1 MLRKIRLMA
10 ATLCFVL
17 ITLLF
22 LDFTGTLHGWF
33 GWLAKIQFL
42 PAVLAL
48 NVGVVLLLILL
59 TLVFGRIY
67 CSVICPLGV
76 FQDVIAR
83 FGRIGKKLPYS
94 YSPALSWLR
103 YGVLAVF
110 VAALVAGVGSFVAL
124 LAPYSAYGRIA
135 NSLLQPLWMWGNNLL
150 AYLAERMDSY
160 AFYEVDV
167 WMKSLSTLLVAVAT
181 VVVLF
186 VLAWRNGRT
195 YCNTICP
202 VGTVLGFISRFSL
215 YRITIDTEKCN
226 SCGLCTRQCKAACI
240 DGKQHKVDGSRCVV
254 CMNCLDVCRKNALSY
269 APVWKAKKQE
279 TAATMKDVALKAK
292 VSTATVSRALMNP
305 DKVSQATRN
314 RVEKAAREVGY
325 LPQPMGRNVKRNE
338 SRTILVIVP
347 DICDPFFSE
356 IIRGIEVTAANHG
369 YLVLIGDCA
378 HQNQQEK
385 TFIDL
390 IITKQIDGML
400 LLGSRLPFDASIE
413 EQRNLPPMVMANEF
427 APELELPT
435 VHIDNLTAAFD
446 AVNYLYEQGH
456 KRIGCIAG
464 PEEMPLCHYRLQGYV
479 QALRR
484 CGIMVDPQYIARGDF
499 TFEAGSKAMQQLL
512 DLPQPPTAVFC
523 HSDVMALGALSQAKR
538 QGLKVPEDLSIIGFD
553 NIDLTQFCDPPLTTI
568 AQPRYEIGREAMLLL
583 LDQMQGQ
590 HVGSGSR
597 LMDCELIIRG
607 STRALP

>member
-1 MLRKIRLMA
+1 M
-10 ATLCFVL
+10 
-17 ITLLF
+17 
-22 LDFTGTLHGWF
+22 
-33 GWLAKIQFL
+33 
-42 PAVLAL
+42 
-48 NVGVVLLLILL
+48 
-59 TLVFGRIY
+59 
-67 CSVICPLGV
+67 
-76 FQDVIAR
+76 
-83 FGRIGKKLPYS
+83 
-94 YSPALSWLR
+94 
-103 YGVLAVF
+103 
-110 VAALVAGVGSFVAL
+110 
-124 LAPYSAYGRIA
+124 
-135 NSLLQPLWMWGNNLL
+135 
-150 AYLAERMDSY
+150 
-160 AFYEVDV
+160 
-167 WMKSLSTLLVAVAT
+167 
-181 VVVLF
+181 
-186 VLAWRNGRT
+186 
-195 YCNTICP
+195 
-202 VGTVLGFISRFSL
+202 
-215 YRITIDTEKCN
+215 
-226 SCGLCTRQCKAACI
+226 
-240 DGKQHKVDGSRCVV
+240 
-254 CMNCLDVCRKNALSY
+254 
-269 APVWKAKKQE
+269 KAKKQE

-446 AVNYLYEQGH
+446 AVHYLYEQGH

>member
-1 MLRKIRLMA
+1 M
-10 ATLCFVL
+10 
-17 ITLLF
+17 
-22 LDFTGTLHGWF
+22 
-33 GWLAKIQFL
+33 
-42 PAVLAL
+42 
-48 NVGVVLLLILL
+48 
-59 TLVFGRIY
+59 
-67 CSVICPLGV
+67 
-76 FQDVIAR
+76 
-83 FGRIGKKLPYS
+83 
-94 YSPALSWLR
+94 
-103 YGVLAVF
+103 
-110 VAALVAGVGSFVAL
+110 
-124 LAPYSAYGRIA
+124 
-135 NSLLQPLWMWGNNLL
+135 
-150 AYLAERMDSY
+150 
-160 AFYEVDV
+160 
-167 WMKSLSTLLVAVAT
+167 
-181 VVVLF
+181 
-186 VLAWRNGRT
+186 
-195 YCNTICP
+195 
-202 VGTVLGFISRFSL
+202 
-215 YRITIDTEKCN
+215 
-226 SCGLCTRQCKAACI
+226 
-240 DGKQHKVDGSRCVV
+240 
-254 CMNCLDVCRKNALSY
+254 
-269 APVWKAKKQE
+269 KAKKQE

-446 AVNYLYEQGH
+446 TVNYLYEQGH

>member
-1 MLRKIRLMA
+1 M
-10 ATLCFVL
+10 
-17 ITLLF
+17 
-22 LDFTGTLHGWF
+22 
-33 GWLAKIQFL
+33 
-42 PAVLAL
+42 
-48 NVGVVLLLILL
+48 
-59 TLVFGRIY
+59 
-67 CSVICPLGV
+67 
-76 FQDVIAR
+76 
-83 FGRIGKKLPYS
+83 
-94 YSPALSWLR
+94 
-103 YGVLAVF
+103 
-110 VAALVAGVGSFVAL
+110 
-124 LAPYSAYGRIA
+124 
-135 NSLLQPLWMWGNNLL
+135 
-150 AYLAERMDSY
+150 
-160 AFYEVDV
+160 
-167 WMKSLSTLLVAVAT
+167 
-181 VVVLF
+181 
-186 VLAWRNGRT
+186 
-195 YCNTICP
+195 
-202 VGTVLGFISRFSL
+202 
-215 YRITIDTEKCN
+215 
-226 SCGLCTRQCKAACI
+226 
-240 DGKQHKVDGSRCVV
+240 
-254 CMNCLDVCRKNALSY
+254 
-269 APVWKAKKQE
+269 KAKKQE

-435 VHIDNLTAAFD
+435 VHIDTLTAAFD

>member
-1 MLRKIRLMA
+1 
-10 ATLCFVL
+10 V
-17 ITLLF
+17 
-22 LDFTGTLHGWF
+22 
-33 GWLAKIQFL
+33 
-42 PAVLAL
+42 
-48 NVGVVLLLILL
+48 
-59 TLVFGRIY
+59 
-67 CSVICPLGV
+67 
-76 FQDVIAR
+76 
-83 FGRIGKKLPYS
+83 
-94 YSPALSWLR
+94 
-103 YGVLAVF
+103 
-110 VAALVAGVGSFVAL
+110 
-124 LAPYSAYGRIA
+124 
-135 NSLLQPLWMWGNNLL
+135 
-150 AYLAERMDSY
+150 
-160 AFYEVDV
+160 
-167 WMKSLSTLLVAVAT
+167 
-181 VVVLF
+181 
-186 VLAWRNGRT
+186 
-195 YCNTICP
+195 
-202 VGTVLGFISRFSL
+202 
-215 YRITIDTEKCN
+215 
-226 SCGLCTRQCKAACI
+226 
-240 DGKQHKVDGSRCVV
+240 
-254 CMNCLDVCRKNALSY
+254 
-269 APVWKAKKQE
+269 KAKKQE

-435 VHIDNLTAAFD
+435 VHIDNQTAAFD

>member
-1 MLRKIRLMA
+1 M
-10 ATLCFVL
+10 
-17 ITLLF
+17 
-22 LDFTGTLHGWF
+22 
-33 GWLAKIQFL
+33 
-42 PAVLAL
+42 
-48 NVGVVLLLILL
+48 
-59 TLVFGRIY
+59 
-67 CSVICPLGV
+67 
-76 FQDVIAR
+76 
-83 FGRIGKKLPYS
+83 
-94 YSPALSWLR
+94 
-103 YGVLAVF
+103 
-110 VAALVAGVGSFVAL
+110 
-124 LAPYSAYGRIA
+124 
-135 NSLLQPLWMWGNNLL
+135 
-150 AYLAERMDSY
+150 
-160 AFYEVDV
+160 
-167 WMKSLSTLLVAVAT
+167 
-181 VVVLF
+181 
-186 VLAWRNGRT
+186 
-195 YCNTICP
+195 
-202 VGTVLGFISRFSL
+202 
-215 YRITIDTEKCN
+215 
-226 SCGLCTRQCKAACI
+226 
-240 DGKQHKVDGSRCVV
+240 
-254 CMNCLDVCRKNALSY
+254 
-269 APVWKAKKQE
+269 KAKKQE

-435 VHIDNLTAAFD
+435 VHIDNLTAVFD

-484 CGIMVDPQYIARGDF
+484 CDIMVDPQYIARGDF

>member
-1 MLRKIRLMA
+1 M
-10 ATLCFVL
+10 
-17 ITLLF
+17 
-22 LDFTGTLHGWF
+22 
-33 GWLAKIQFL
+33 
-42 PAVLAL
+42 
-48 NVGVVLLLILL
+48 
-59 TLVFGRIY
+59 
-67 CSVICPLGV
+67 
-76 FQDVIAR
+76 
-83 FGRIGKKLPYS
+83 
-94 YSPALSWLR
+94 
-103 YGVLAVF
+103 
-110 VAALVAGVGSFVAL
+110 
-124 LAPYSAYGRIA
+124 
-135 NSLLQPLWMWGNNLL
+135 
-150 AYLAERMDSY
+150 
-160 AFYEVDV
+160 
-167 WMKSLSTLLVAVAT
+167 
-181 VVVLF
+181 
-186 VLAWRNGRT
+186 
-195 YCNTICP
+195 
-202 VGTVLGFISRFSL
+202 
-215 YRITIDTEKCN
+215 
-226 SCGLCTRQCKAACI
+226 
-240 DGKQHKVDGSRCVV
+240 
-254 CMNCLDVCRKNALSY
+254 
-269 APVWKAKKQE
+269 KAKKQE

-435 VHIDNLTAAFD
+435 VHIDYLTAAFD